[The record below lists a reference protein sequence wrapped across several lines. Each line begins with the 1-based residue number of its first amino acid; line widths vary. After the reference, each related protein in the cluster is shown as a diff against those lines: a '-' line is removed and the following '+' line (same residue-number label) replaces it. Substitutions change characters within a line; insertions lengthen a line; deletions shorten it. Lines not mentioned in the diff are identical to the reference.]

1 MMKLA
6 LVFEKDAS
14 SSKHMQQLLQWIG
27 YLAVP
32 VFTAEQVLRAAK
44 WVRFDVVSMHTCIH
58 PNDRRSLAGELKY
71 LSKKTIVVLATND
84 PAEID
89 AANNDPHHCVNISLR
104 RPVLLDGLRR
114 KLEYGIDGDGSQRQ
128 YLGPSIERRG
138 VDAHK

>member
-1 MMKLA
+1 MRITFFPGILMMKLA
-6 LVFEKDAS
+6 LVFEKDVS

-71 LSKKTIVVLATND
+71 LSQKTIVVLATND

-89 AANNDPHHCVNISLR
+89 SC
-104 RPVLLDGLRR
+104 
-114 KLEYGIDGDGSQRQ
+114 Q
-128 YLGPSIERRG
+128 
-138 VDAHK
+138 